1 MKNTDR
7 LENFVRA
14 HREEFDSLEPSP
26 KVWNKIRKNQNTKT
40 LSINRHLLRI
50 AAVIAVATVFV
61 LLIPRIVLKEKQ
73 FSWINDPQTTEL
85 LDTEKYYAHKI
96 NEKLKEI
103 RKCYPAIP
111 GIKEEVE
118 ADLLELE
125 AMYQKLKNDLQEN
138 VSNRSVIEAMIE
150 NNRNR
155 LELVESVLK
164 QINC

>member
-7 LENFVRA
+7 LEDFVKA

-26 KVWNKIRKNQNTKT
+26 EVWEKIRNNQNTKVHK
-40 LSINRHLLRI
+40 INRYLLRI
-50 AAVIAVATVFV
+50 AAMIAVVTICTV
-61 LLIPRIVLKEKQ
+61 LINRTVLKEKKY
-73 FSWINDPQTTEL
+73 SRINDPEVSEL
-85 LDTEKYYAHKI
+85 IDTERYYAQKI
-96 NEKLKEI
+96 NGKLEEI
-103 RKCYPAIP
+103 RKCYSTTP

-125 AMYQKLKNDLQEN
+125 VMYQKLKNDLQDN
-138 VSNRSVIEAMIE
+138 VSNRPIIEAMIE

-164 QINC
+164 QIDC